1 MKFHDFLAE
10 HAKYPFPSTDERRTV
25 NTTDISEVEA
35 GLIDGEWR
43 AMHAVRDTNLFQKLC
58 DALRNILGDTDLTE
72 DGRNYLLMSFLPR
85 IQLDDRGQDDSE
97 WDENPSESQV
107 SVFESSSFSL
117 IIPAESQVV

>member
-35 GLIDGEWR
+35 GLIDGKWG
-43 AMHAVRDTNLFQKLC
+43 AMHAVRETNIFQTLC
-58 DALRNILGDTDLTE
+58 DATTNILGDTDLTE